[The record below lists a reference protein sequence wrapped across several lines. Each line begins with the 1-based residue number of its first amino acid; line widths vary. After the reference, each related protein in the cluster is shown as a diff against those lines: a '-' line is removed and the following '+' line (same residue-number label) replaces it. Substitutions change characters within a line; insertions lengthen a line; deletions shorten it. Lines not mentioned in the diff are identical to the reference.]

1 MAIFVIYSHNKFLV
15 MNVSFTKQ
23 QEEYISNQVS
33 SGEYQNNSEVI
44 RDALRL
50 HRIYRDKVI
59 KDLRNAIEDGWNA
72 PDSSRSL
79 QDIIDSKK

>member
-1 MAIFVIYSHNKFLV
+1 